1 MLACHVCY
9 TGSLEKGARY
19 GLAEREVEKAKL
31 FWHRGDRTHAQT
43 CLDRIINSHYDL
55 IDLEEVKTKSRKEQM
70 AHAEVSFIV
79 ILFFINLFFNSVYI
93 IHRFVRCSK
102 SNVHIS

>member
-1 MLACHVCY
+1 M
-9 TGSLEKGARY
+9 
-19 GLAEREVEKAKL
+19 EKAKL

-79 ILFFINLFFNSVYI
+79 IVSFINLFFNSVYI

>member
-43 CLDRIINSHYDL
+43 CLDRIINSHYNL

-79 ILFFINLFFNSVYI
+79 ILFCSTHTKVLFQI
-93 IHRFVRCSK
+93 IGKAIMTAQCTGLF
-102 SNVHIS
+102 